1 LRTTSSLHISKVIDS
16 GRVIRNE
23 IVMDEVGSDARL
35 REIASRF
42 SELEHVEAVVL
53 AGSAAVGTSDS
64 QSDYDFYVYS
74 RQPVDVAFRDG
85 LLRPRAQRLE
95 LHRTFWE
102 DEDAWIEPDD
112 TELQIMYRACAW
124 TEGELTA
131 RLDRCEASL
140 GYTTA
145 ICYSMERS
153 RALWD
158 RSGWFAHTQRRL
170 LEGYPEGLARAIVQK
185 NLPVLGA
192 IISSYEQQ
200 IQAAFLR
207 QDLVSLNHRVA
218 AWLSSYFDI
227 LFAGNRKF
235 HPGEKRL
242 LAHVEKLPS
251 APESMVE
258 DVRTICSRAGSLER
272 CIADHLV
279 LVRRRL
285 QAWLESKGA
294 L

>member
-1 LRTTSSLHISKVIDS
+1 
-16 GRVIRNE
+16 
-23 IVMDEVGSDARL
+23 MDDVRSDARL
-35 REIASRF
+35 RKIASLF
-42 SELEHVEAVVL
+42 SKLEHVEAVAL

-64 QSDYDFYVYS
+64 QSDYDLYVYS
-74 RQPVDVAFRDG
+74 HQPVDVAFRDN
-85 LLRPRAQRLE
+85 LLRPHAQRLE

-102 DEDAWIEPDD
+102 DEDSWIEADM
-112 TELQIMYRACAW
+112 ESQIIYRTCAW
-124 TEGELTA
+124 TEAELTA
-131 RLDRCEASL
+131 RLDRCEACL
-140 GYTTA
+140 GYTTT
-145 ICYSMERS
+145 ICYSIVHS
-153 RALWD
+153 RAFWD
-158 RSGWFAHTQRRL
+158 RSGWFARMQKRL
-170 LEGYPEGLARAIVQK
+170 LEDYPDRLTRAIVKK

-218 AWLSSYFDI
+218 AWLSSYFDV
-227 LFAGNRKF
+227 LFAANRRF

-242 LAHVEKLPS
+242 LALAQGLPS

-258 DVRTICSRAGSLER
+258 DVRTTCSRAGSLER

-279 LVRRRL
+279 PMRRRL
-285 QAWLESKGA
+285 EVWLAGTSV

>member
-1 LRTTSSLHISKVIDS
+1 MTSSLHISKVIHS
-16 GRVIRNE
+16 RWVIRNE
-23 IVMDEVGSDARL
+23 VVMDEVGSDASL

-64 QSDYDFYVYS
+64 QSDYDLYVYS

-85 LLRPRAQRLE
+85 LLKPRAQRLE

-112 TELQIMYRACAW
+112 TELQIMYRTCAW
-124 TEGELTA
+124 TEAELTA

-145 ICYSMERS
+145 ICYNMERS

-158 RSGWFAHTQRRL
+158 RSGWFADTQRRL

-207 QDLVSLNHRVA
+207 HDLVSLNHRAA

-227 LFAGNRKF
+227 LFAANRKF

-251 APESMVE
+251 APQSMVE
-258 DVRTICSRAGSLER
+258 DVRTICSRAGSMER

-285 QAWLESKGA
+285 EAWLESKGV

>member
-1 LRTTSSLHISKVIDS
+1 MLQCFAVFVSLCTGCKMIDS
-16 GRVIRNE
+16 AVVIGNE
-23 IVMDEVGSDARL
+23 VVMDEVGSDRRL

-42 SELEHVEAVVL
+42 SELEHVEAVAL
-53 AGSAAVGTSDS
+53 AGSAALGTSDS
-64 QSDYDFYVYS
+64 HSD
-74 RQPVDVAFRDG
+74 
-85 LLRPRAQRLE
+85 
-95 LHRTFWE
+95 FWE

-112 TELQIMYRACAW
+112 IELEIMYRTCAW

-145 ICYSMERS
+145 ICYSVEHS

-158 RSGWFAHTQRRL
+158 RSGWFARTQRRF
-170 LEGYPEGLARAIVQK
+170 LEGYPEGLSRAVVQK

-207 QDLVSLNHRVA
+207 QDIVSLNHRVA

-227 LFAGNRKF
+227 LFAANRQF

-242 LAHVEKLPS
+242 LVHVEKLPNS
-251 APESMVE
+251 PELMVE
-258 DVRTICSRAGSLER
+258 DVRTICATAGSLER
-272 CIADHLV
+272 CVAHHLA
-279 LVRRRL
+279 LVRHRL
-285 QAWLESKGA
+285 EAWLESKGVLYA
-294 L
+294 R